1 MAVVTMNT
9 EAAVII
15 TSNFCFKGIWSC
27 DDTIHMPPGGQVVYI
42 DASGIEQTYT
52 GICGNEIVT
61 INAQSIVSSVGVNTV
76 DCDVTEFTFDADYA
90 VLTYKF
96 SDATDLDTRT
106 RIVEPDINMNNYLG
120 FGAGQC
126 FPTDA
131 SWSKTNIPPTA
142 VMDWSGDN
150 QGTGY
155 ESVLVDIQKLKALKP
170 DMINFVVDLRAA
182 WYNSAYPMGVLP
194 VEVKAMFYKGGTML
208 KSQPVTNP
216 LSYEYT
222 NPTATNSLQ
231 VTSNSKVI
239 NTRYQDDGGVRL
251 QRLAVFKY
259 NVVTKVGSFDTNDT
273 TTPTL

>member
-9 EAAVII
+9 EAAVIV
-15 TSNFCFKGIWSC
+15 TSNFCFTGLWSC
-27 DDTIHMPPGGQVVYI
+27 DDTTHMPPGGTVVYI
-42 DASGIEQTYT
+42 DAFGIQQTHT
-52 GICGNEIVT
+52 GICGDKIVT
-61 INAQSIVSSVGVNTV
+61 INAQSIVSSSKVHIV
-76 DCDVTEFTFDADYA
+76 DCGITEFTFDADYA

-96 SDATDLDTRT
+96 SDASDLDTRS

-120 FGAGQC
+120 FGAGAC
-126 FPTDA
+126 FPTAA
-131 SWSKTNIPPTA
+131 SWNQTHIPTTA
-142 VMDWSGDN
+142 VIDWSGDN
-150 QGTGY
+150 TGTGY
-155 ESVLVDIQKLKALKP
+155 ESILVDIQKLKALKP
-170 DMINFVVDLRAA
+170 DMVNFVVDLRAA
-182 WYNSAYPMGVLP
+182 WFNAGGPMGVLP

-231 VTSNSKVI
+231 VTSDSKVI
-239 NTRYQDDGGVRL
+239 DTRYQDDGGVRL

-259 NVVTKVGSFDTNDT
+259 NVVTKVGSFDINDT